1 MRAEKPQPH
10 RAVPRRAA
18 PARRP
23 KRVARPRAQA
33 HVEGATGALLLC
45 ACLAGPALAGEPVI
59 LAATA
64 RSIGETWN
72 FDVTVQHADEGWQH
86 YADCWRLT
94 GPDGTVFGVRELFH
108 PHVDEQPFTRSLT
121 GVVIPSGVTW
131 VSIEAHDLVHGW
143 GGAYR
148 LDLQRAEARAG
159 QQAAR

>member
-1 MRAEKPQPH
+1 MRAEKPQPF
-10 RAVPRRAA
+10 RDAARRSRRLAHFCA
-18 PARRP
+18 PALARR
-23 KRVARPRAQA
+23 
-33 HVEGATGALLLC
+33 ATGALLLGW
-45 ACLAGPALAGEPVI
+45 LSGPALAGEAIV

-64 RSIGETWN
+64 TPMGGTWN

-94 GPDGTVFGVRELFH
+94 GPDGTVYGLRELFH
-108 PHVDEQPFTRSLT
+108 PHVDEQPFTRSLS
-121 GVVIPSGVTW
+121 GVAIPSGVSS

-148 LDLQRAEARAG
+148 LDLSPAQARAG